1 MLRHFLTASAMTAV
15 LATTAFA
22 GPPDTVSLG
31 MVLEPPNLDPTA
43 GAAAAIDE
51 VTYANLFEGLTR
63 IGHDGE
69 VLPWLATSWDI
80 LEDGKVYVFHLAEG
94 VTFHD
99 GAAFDASDVVFS
111 LDRARGPDS
120 VNAQKNL
127 FEGIETVEAIDP
139 ATVRVTLTSPDGWFP
154 FKMAWGDAAMVD
166 PASAATNA
174 TKPVGTGPFKLKEWR
189 QGDRVTL
196 EAYDGYWGE
205 KPALK
210 EASFRF
216 IADPTAAFSA
226 MMSGDL
232 DAFPQYPSPETLPQ
246 LGADPRFQLLEGTT
260 EGETILALNNRKAPL
275 DDLRVRKALSH
286 AIDRNAIIEG
296 AMFGQGTPI
305 GTHFAPHH
313 PDYVDLTGQSA
324 YDPALAKQ
332 FLAEAG
338 IENLSL
344 RLALPPTPYARRG
357 GEIIAAQLREI
368 GVEAKIINM
377 EWAQWLDSVFSD
389 ADFDMTVISHT
400 EPMDIEIYAR
410 DDYYFG
416 YAKPEFVAVWDDLTA
431 ATDPQTR
438 SALLQQAQ
446 QMIADDYVNVYLFQL
461 ARSGVAAA
469 NLKGLWVNSPTQA
482 NDLTGVYWE

>member
-1 MLRHFLTASAMTAV
+1 MLRSFITASAIAA
-15 LATTAFA
+15 LLSLPALA

-63 IGHDGE
+63 IGHDGA

-80 LEDGKVYVFHLAEG
+80 EEDGKVYVFHLARG

-99 GAAFDASDVVFS
+99 GAEFDASDVVFS

-127 FEGIETVEAIDP
+127 FEGIDTVEAIDS
-139 ATVRVTLTSPDGWFP
+139 ATVRVTLKSPDGWFP

-166 PASAATNA
+166 PASADTNA
-174 TKPVGTGPFKLKEWR
+174 TNPVGTGPFKLKEWR

-196 EAYDGYWGE
+196 EAHDAYWGE

-210 EASFRF
+210 EVSFRF
-216 IADPTAAFSA
+216 IADPTAAYSA
-226 MMSGDL
+226 MMAGDL
-232 DAFPQYPSPETLPQ
+232 DAFPQYPSPETLPM
-246 LGADPRFQLLEGTT
+246 LGGDPRFQLLEGTT
-260 EGETILALNNRKAPL
+260 EGETIMALNNRKAPL
-275 DDLRVRKALSH
+275 DDLRVRKALAH
-286 AIDRNAIIEG
+286 AIDRSALIEG

-313 PDYVDLTGQSA
+313 PDYLDLTTQSA
-324 YDPALAKQ
+324 HDPQLARQ
-332 FLAEAG
+332 LLAEAG
-338 IENLSL
+338 AEGLSL

-357 GEIIAAQLREI
+357 GEIIAAQLRDV
-368 GVEAKIINM
+368 GVEAQIINM
-377 EWAQWLDSVFSD
+377 EWAQWLESVFSE
-389 ADFDMTVISHT
+389 ADFDMTIISHT

-416 YAKPEFVAVWDDLTA
+416 YAKPEFVSVMDQLTA
-431 ATDPQTR
+431 ATDAAAR
-438 SALLQQAQ
+438 SELLQQAQ
-446 QMIADDYVNVYLFQL
+446 RMIADDYVNVYLFQL
-461 ARSGVAAA
+461 ARSGVAAKGL
-469 NLKGLWVNSPTQA
+469 NGLWVNSPTQA
-482 NDLTGVYWE
+482 NDMTGVYWD